1 MASRYDSFDNGSP
14 AQDRIRASFKKVGRS
29 VHDYSRTVVGNTML
43 GLLAPIDCFEVVPS
57 EHIDLNLSAIL
68 DFRNPTTRKLYNG
81 FRVFFHARYNRL
93 TDLWEGAKNFIDRGR
108 SGDITLRRPN
118 AIWIAQYPNSD
129 VMADALTPMS
139 LMNFLQMPAT
149 HLQLNSANFKFQPLR
164 SFSPCIYTA
173 ETETTSGIPAKKL
186 GNSTE
191 FFPADCL
198 MAYQRNWR
206 DFYANKNLLQ
216 NNKGWFPDN
225 EDHFILSY
233 NCERALAICYED
245 ETLSKMAVE
254 DGITTGEAAFMNLT
268 GRTSAVYPID
278 GTVKTPLPNNPSV
291 NRLSVNNSAY
301 QPNLAGIKFV
311 QFRGDRFTTAS
322 PFPDLIRGDIPTLD
336 LVEDNFVHAEFSSDY
351 QGRRD
356 FTFNNE
362 SSSGF
367 ATRDM
372 FFRSNNVGQASIRV
386 DSVDGPSA
394 SLYIKSNSITMS
406 DIYTLETLTAFKR
419 RMGMTNGDYN
429 EAISAQFGGHN
440 PRVHDRRGT
449 YIGGF
454 YMDFTTEGVVQQSE
468 SANTP
473 LGTIAG
479 QGSGA
484 GRGSLGSF
492 DVPDYGWIQIY
503 MFIVPDVFYT
513 QGKPRQYSKQS
524 PIDMYFPI
532 FNNLPAQEIRNDELL
547 VNGNVAVDAQPFAY
561 EDRYAEFKGRVN
573 IATGFTALP
582 HSVAEFDASRIMARR
597 ISARPNFNSQFTSLV
612 PENQDMSVF
621 SVVDEPPFDF
631 RANISV
637 RRVFPGPYMAVEGSL
652 SSPGLN

>member
-118 AIWIAQYPNSD
+118 AIWTAEYPNSD
-129 VMADALTPMS
+129 VKADALTPMS

-149 HLQLNSANFKFQPLR
+149 HLQLNSGNFKFQSLR
-164 SFSPCIYTA
+164 SFSPCIYTSD
-173 ETETTSGIPAKKL
+173 ETTTTDIPAKRL
-186 GNSTE
+186 GYTTD

-233 NCERALAICYED
+233 NCVRALAICYED
-245 ETLSKMAVE
+245 EVLSKLAVE
-254 DGITTGEAAFMNLT
+254 DGITSGEAAFINLT
-268 GRTSAVYPID
+268 GRTSAKYPID

-291 NRLSVNNSAY
+291 NRLSVYNSAY

-322 PFPDLIRGDIPTLD
+322 PFPDLIRGDIPLLD
-336 LVEDNFVHAEFSSDY
+336 LTEDKLVYVFNDDHELPVNGSYFTAYEQSSLSLPIDKTNPRASFVRKDGQIFGAKVKGSS
-351 QGRRD
+351 
-356 FTFNNE
+356 
-362 SSSGF
+362 
-367 ATRDM
+367 
-372 FFRSNNVGQASIRV
+372 V
-386 DSVDGPSA
+386 
-394 SLYIKSNSITMS
+394 TMS

-652 SSPGLN
+652 SSPDLN

>member
-108 SGDITLRRPN
+108 SGDITLQRPN
-118 AIWIAQYPNSD
+118 AIWTAQYPNSN
-129 VMADALTPMS
+129 VKADALTPMS

-149 HLQLNSANFKFQPLR
+149 HLQLNSDNFKFQPLR

-173 ETETTSGIPAKKL
+173 ETETTSGISSKRL
-186 GNSTE
+186 GYTTD

-233 NCERALAICYED
+233 NCENAVAIRYED
-245 ETLSKMAVE
+245 EDLSKLASEEGVE
-254 DGITTGEAAFMNLT
+254 PARSVFMNLT
-268 GRTSAVYPID
+268 GHVTDSYPFD
-278 GTVKTPLPNNPSV
+278 GTVNTPLPNNPKIPPSG
-291 NRLSVNNSAY
+291 NHYESLY
-301 QPNLAGIKFV
+301 LPNLAGIKFV

-322 PFPDLIRGDIPTLD
+322 PFPDLIRGDIPL
-336 LVEDNFVHAEFSSDY
+336 LNLNEDNLVYVHNNFGEFPLDGSSLPFDDSRSLTLAYNTAGSRNASFVRKDGQVFGAKIKGSS
-351 QGRRD
+351 
-356 FTFNNE
+356 
-362 SSSGF
+362 
-367 ATRDM
+367 
-372 FFRSNNVGQASIRV
+372 V
-386 DSVDGPSA
+386 
-394 SLYIKSNSITMS
+394 TMS

-503 MFIVPDVFYT
+503 MFIVPDVYYT
-513 QGKPRQYSKQS
+513 EGKPRQYSKKS

-532 FNNLPAQEIRNDELL
+532 FNNLPAQEIRNDEIS
-547 VNGNVAVDAQPFAY
+547 VSFSESINATPFAY

-597 ISARPNFNSQFTSLV
+597 YSRQPTFNSQFVTLV

-631 RANISV
+631 KANVSV

-652 SSPGLN
+652 SSPDLN